1 MKHSPSIKDICCDSI
16 ENILKQG
23 ATLIDVRE
31 FDEFDKGTIP
41 GATHLPLSILPTSKD
56 RIPMEQPLLLFC
68 RSGRR
73 SSKAAKIVSNWTE
86 QEIFCLNGG
95 YKAYCEFNHSNK

>member
-1 MKHSPSIKDICCDSI
+1 MKHSSPIKDICCKSI
-16 ENILKQG
+16 ESILEQG
-23 ATLIDVRE
+23 AALIDVRE

-41 GATHLPLSILPTSKD
+41 GAQHLALSILPTSREQVPTK
-56 RIPMEQPLLLFC
+56 QPLILFC

-86 QEIFCLNGG
+86 EDIFCLDGG
-95 YKAYCEFNHSNK
+95 YKAYCEFNHSK